1 LKHSLAP
8 CHDNKQ
14 KQQPENPM
22 KHENI
27 NALLSSRI
35 AEAAEHSGASRTL
48 AKHFPEEILAKFID
62 RLPPASR
69 EKIIDD
75 FLIEKPVRRITR
87 IILK

>member
-1 LKHSLAP
+1 
-8 CHDNKQ
+8 
-14 KQQPENPM
+14 M

-27 NALLSSRI
+27 LALLSSRI
-35 AEAAEHSGASRTL
+35 AEASEHSGVSRAL
-48 AKHFPEEILAKFID
+48 AKHSPAEILAEIID

-69 EKIIDD
+69 EKIIND